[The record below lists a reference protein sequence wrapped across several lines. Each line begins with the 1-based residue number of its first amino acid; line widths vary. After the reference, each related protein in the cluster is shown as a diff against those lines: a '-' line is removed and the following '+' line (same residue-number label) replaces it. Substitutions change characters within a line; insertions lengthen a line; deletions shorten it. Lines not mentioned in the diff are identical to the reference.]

1 MLPTG
6 ERWSRKMRC
15 TSEVWATEQH
25 VTSCKWA
32 QPWTSTAVK
41 CNVYINA
48 AVILIKNHQYLIV
61 KTDRE
66 SVLLHIDEWMLLIHT
81 FTQLRFWMQDF
92 WLSYWCTFTVFMVC
106 KSSGTCLCCTK
117 VFAVYVTLYL
127 YCTTLQRHILFTHH
141 QVVPE
146 LWCWVVTYCLQVKVK
161 GKLG

>member
-1 MLPTG
+1 
-6 ERWSRKMRC
+6 MRC

-66 SVLLHIDEWMLLIHT
+66 SVLLHIDKWMRADTYFYSTQVLNAGLLIVVLVYFHS
-81 FTQLRFWMQDF
+81 FYGMLFPSFGAELWPIVSKLRLKESWVKFHSLQNISGASQKETNEVGEDLGGWS
-92 WLSYWCTFTVFMVC
+92 LHRSE
-106 KSSGTCLCCTK
+106 SSK
-117 VFAVYVTLYL
+117 VFA
-127 YCTTLQRHILFTHH
+127 
-141 QVVPE
+141 E
-146 LWCWVVTYCLQVKVK
+146 LESSL
-161 GKLG
+161 